1 MRAKLIFISLTII
14 AAFFVL
20 ALRKS
25 DGQEQGLYHGIVEA
39 RQYHL
44 SFEIP
49 GRLKSVAVKE
59 GDHVSLGQTLAELDL
74 AEFKNNLRLAEAEM
88 ASANARLVALRRGSR
103 PEEIGEAKARVKRAL
118 AELERL
124 NNGPT
129 AGEVSVAK
137 ARKEESYRSWQLKK
151 NGVRS
156 EDIATAA
163 SELDAAQSR
172 LALAQVNRQR
182 YQALYQ
188 AGAVAASTFDQVR
201 TREEEGIAQV
211 QALTQQHEKAKSGF
225 RLEEIEAAHQRYLQQ
240 QASFDELVAGPRYE
254 LISAASAEVESAQKR
269 LDLLAAGPRIEDIE
283 IARQSYLAAQA
294 RYALANKNF
303 EKATLLSPAQG
314 FIQKRNFEPGEAI
327 LPGSQVLNITDLQ
340 DSWVELFIPE
350 TELSKIFLGQEFTIT
365 SDSTAKTTFNA
376 RVIQISDRAE
386 YTPKQIQT
394 QQQRVFLIYRIKLA
408 ISNAAGVLKP
418 GMPID
423 ARTKPEAPAS
433 NTSRA

>member
-1 MRAKLIFISLTII
+1 MRAKLIFVSLTII
-14 AAFFVL
+14 AAFLLLTV
-20 ALRKS
+20 RKS
-25 DGQEQGLYHGIVEA
+25 DGQEQDLYHGVVEA

-49 GRLKSVAVKE
+49 GRLSSVAVQE
-59 GDHVSLGQTLAELDL
+59 GDQISPGQTLAELDL
-74 AEFKNNLRLAEAEM
+74 TEFKNNLRVAEAEVT
-88 ASANARLVALRRGSR
+88 SANARLVALKKGSR

-129 AGEVSVAK
+129 RGEVSLAE
-137 ARKEESYRSWQLKK
+137 ARKEEAYRNWQLLQ

-156 EDIATAA
+156 EDIAAA
-163 SELDAAQSR
+163 AAELQAAKSS

-188 AGAVAASTFDQVR
+188 AGAVAASTFDEIR

-211 QALTQQHEKAKSGF
+211 QALSQQHKKAKSGF
-225 RLEEIEAAHQRYLQQ
+225 RLEEIEAARQRYLQQ
-240 QASFDELVAGPRYE
+240 QASYHELAAGPRYE

-269 LDLLAAGPRIEDIE
+269 LDLLAAGPRLEDIE

-294 RYALANKNF
+294 RYELAKKNF
-303 EKATLLSPAQG
+303 EKATLRSPAQG

-327 LPGSQVLNITDLQ
+327 LPGSQVLSITDLE

-350 TELSKIFLGQEFTIT
+350 TELSQIFLGQEFTIT
-365 SDSTAKTTFNA
+365 SDSTGETTFKA
-376 RVIQISDRAE
+376 KVIQISDRAE

-408 ISNAAGVLKP
+408 ISNNAGVLKP
-418 GMPID
+418 GMPVD
-423 ARTKPEAPAS
+423 ARTKPEASAG
-433 NTSRA
+433 NTL